1 MPPVVQL
8 VCALVGVIALIFLFF
23 WVLRK
28 VNKGIL
34 TTGGKRLKVLDR
46 ASLGGEKSVVV
57 VSVAGKCMVLG
68 VTAGRIDKI
77 EDLSLTEEEYLSE
90 LYPEGQGKQDN
101 FFAAFSDALAKNVKN
116 MRGKKSG
123 RDDYKERNDETA
135 DRFDLHEIDKN
146 DDGKNSDERNTESK

>member
-1 MPPVVQL
+1 MPPVVQF
-8 VCALVGVIALIFLFF
+8 VCALVGVIVLIFLFF

-77 EDLSLTEEEYLSE
+77 EDLSLTEEEYLSQ
-90 LYPEGQGKQDN
+90 LYPEGQEKQDN

-116 MRGKKSG
+116 MRGKKSSRDEHTD
-123 RDDYKERNDETA
+123 RDDESGLPDVHKT
-135 DRFDLHEIDKN
+135 

>member
-1 MPPVVQL
+1 MEYVQL
-8 VCALVGVIALIFLFF
+8 VCALIGVLALIFLFF

-34 TTGGKRLKVLDR
+34 SVSGKRLKVLDR

-77 EDLSLTEEEYLSE
+77 EDLSITEEEYMSE
-90 LYPEGQGKQDN
+90 LYPEKSGRQDN
-101 FFAAFSDALAKNVKN
+101 FFAAFSDAMANN
-116 MRGKKSG
+116 IKKAR
-123 RDDYKERNDETA
+123 RDEESDYGDEFPDVRKT
-135 DRFDLHEIDKN
+135 DDGTN
-146 DDGKNSDERNTESK
+146 SDGKNSDERNTESK

>member
-116 MRGKKSG
+116 MRGKKAS
-123 RDDYKERNDETA
+123 RDD
-135 DRFDLHEIDKN
+135 DRSGLPDVHKT
-146 DDGKNSDERNTESK
+146 DDSKNSDERNTESK

>member
-77 EDLSLTEEEYLSE
+77 DDLSLTEEEYS
-90 LYPEGQGKQDN
+90 

-116 MRGKKSG
+116 MGRKKDG
-123 RDDYKERNDETA
+123 
-135 DRFDLHEIDKN
+135 HN
-146 DDGKNSDERNTESK
+146 DDQSSLPDVHKTGNSKNSDERNTESK